1 MNAFTKKMALPAF
14 AVLVCLIVSSSF
26 ARRYD
31 TMMVGYD
38 RWIDIG
44 YEHDSQ
50 ADKQKECRENQYT
63 EAIIYSYY
71 GEELNSVSYL
81 NYQDYEPNLPNG
93 NDPNKL
99 YYPWPPDPNEIID
112 SDVDPNEIADEK
124 DPNSPENQIPIILDY
139 GTAKNASS
147 ENMSKLSFPGKF
159 QALKE

>member
-1 MNAFTKKMALPAF
+1 MNAFTKKMALPVF
-14 AVLVCLIVSSSF
+14 AVSVFLIVSSSF

-44 YEHDSQ
+44 YEQESQ
-50 ADKQKECRENQYT
+50 DDPQKECRENQYT
-63 EAIIYSYY
+63 EVIIHSYY
-71 GEELNSVSYL
+71 GEEPNSVSYL
-81 NYQDYEPNLPNG
+81 NYQDYEPNLPKE

-99 YYPWPPDPNEIID
+99 YYPWPPDPNDVID
-112 SDVDPNEIADEK
+112 ETVDPNEITEEE
-124 DPNSPENQIPIILDY
+124 DPNDTENQIPIILDY

-147 ENMSKLSFPGKF
+147 ESMSKLSFLGKF